1 MAAVPGRMQLRSAAR
16 GDLVIPATLTKTIVT
31 RGFSYA
37 CPLAWNALPMHLKDP
52 SITFTTFKKQLKTFL
67 FSKY

>member
-1 MAAVPGRMQLRSAAR
+1 MQLQSAAR
-16 GDLVIPATLTKTIVT
+16 GDLVITATRTKTIGS

-37 CPLAWNALPMHLKDP
+37 CPLVRNALPVHLKDP

-67 FSKY
+67 FSKYQ